1 MKGSC
6 SIKQVLLALAPK
18 LSHQELKI
26 SEGGT
31 VSTPFATMAN
41 GTFDE
46 VFEQTTKD
54 LLEYCKMDTYSMVE
68 ILRILRDKVNS

>member
-41 GTFDE
+41 GDF
-46 VFEQTTKD
+46 QQPRKD
-54 LLEYCKMDTYSMVE
+54 LLEYCEMDTYAMVE
-68 ILRILRDKVNS
+68 ILRVLRDKVNS

>member
-41 GTFDE
+41 GDFQ
-46 VFEQTTKD
+46 QTRKD
-54 LLEYCKMDTYSMVE
+54 LLEYCEMDTYAMVE
-68 ILRILRDKVNS
+68 ILRVLRDKVNS